1 MAESVSSSSS
11 SGEDANGRKRNGG
24 HNISIVEDTYQQEE
38 KIMWYLNMI
47 ILLIYMYELIRVHVY
62 SYST

>member
-47 ILLIYMYELIRVHVY
+47 I
-62 SYST
+62 